1 MAAEKKKTEK
11 PDLYGKKHTAR
22 CSKEVKENRINH
34 MIEWISVCKPVHEM
48 IRLASEEWGLTSRQ
62 AENYLQQARAVI
74 RERWNGQDRQ
84 DFVASALEKLEK
96 VAQMSIASGQ
106 GSNAIGSINLQAKLL
121 QITNREN

>member
-22 CSKEVKENRINH
+22 CSKEVKENRIER

-48 IRLASEEWGLTSRQ
+48 LRLAKEEWGVSTSQ
-62 AENYLQQARAVI
+62 AESYLRQARARI
-74 RERWNGQDRQ
+74 RERWDGQDRK
-84 DFVASALEKLEK
+84 DFVAGALEQMQK

-106 GSNAIGSINLQAKLL
+106 GSNAIGAVNLQAKLL
-121 QITNREN
+121 QITTRDN

>member
-22 CSKEVKENRINH
+22 CSKEVKENRINR
-34 MIEWISVCKPVHEM
+34 MIEWISLCKPVHEM
-48 IRLASEEWGLTSRQ
+48 VRLASEEWGLTSRQ

-84 DFVASALEKLEK
+84 DFVASALEKMEK

>member
-1 MAAEKKKTEK
+1 MASAKKSEK

-22 CSKEVKENRINH
+22 CSKEVKENRINR

-62 AENYLQQARAVI
+62 AENYLQQARAKI

-84 DFVASALEKLEK
+84 DFVASALEKMEK

-106 GSNAIGSINLQAKLL
+106 GSNAIGAVNLQAKLL
-121 QITNREN
+121 QITTRDN

>member
-1 MAAEKKKTEK
+1 MASAKKSEK

-22 CSKEVKENRINH
+22 CSKEVKENRINR

-48 IRLASEEWGLTSRQ
+48 LRLAKEEWGVSTSQAESYLRQ
-62 AENYLQQARAVI
+62 ARGVI

-84 DFVASALEKLEK
+84 DFVASALEKMEK

-106 GSNAIGSINLQAKLL
+106 GSNAIGAVNLQAKLL
-121 QITNREN
+121 QITTRDN

>member
-84 DFVASALEKLEK
+84 DFVASALEKMEK

-106 GSNAIGSINLQAKLL
+106 GSNAIGAVNLQAKLL
-121 QITNREN
+121 QITTRDN